1 MLLKAS
7 NVFIT
12 GVVKGQIYLNGVPKV
27 DRYFRKIMAY
37 VEQFDSLPQRSTA
50 REAIV
55 FSAALRLS
63 SNIPESDKLAWVDSV
78 LNMLDLMPLE
88 NELVSIMIFKV

>member
-1 MLLKAS
+1 MSVHILIRPVSLS
-7 NVFIT
+7 
-12 GVVKGQIYLNGVPKV
+12 KGAIRGEIYLNGVPKV

-50 REAIV
+50 REAIA

-63 SNIPESDKLAWVDSV
+63 SNISEADRNAWVESV
-78 LNMLDLMPLE
+78 LNMLDLIPLE
-88 NELVSIMIFKV
+88 NELVG